1 MNDGRQRLVL
11 DEDSLERRD
20 IAREIRHQPRNH
32 VDAFGDVRMLEPV
45 AMAFDLETVQ
55 SGVIIVR
62 RQPRAGAD
70 IREPPSADDR
80 DGRVLAVVNL
90 QEKTPPLVREKHRLG
105 IRVELRQGAVEIEE
119 EEEVPACSGLSNRRR
134 RPRYFI

>member
-20 IAREIRHQPRNH
+20 IARELRYQPMNE

-55 SGVIIVR
+55 AGVIIVR
-62 RQPRAGAD
+62 RQPRARAD
-70 IREPPSADDR
+70 IREPPAADDR
-80 DGRVLAVVNL
+80 DGRVLAVVDL
-90 QEKTPPLVREKHRLG
+90 QEKTPSLVREKHRLG
-105 IRVELRQGAVEIEE
+105 IRVELRQGAVEVEE
-119 EEEVPACSGLSNRRR
+119 EEEVPACSSQSNRRR
-134 RPRYFI
+134 RPRYLI